1 MFGHH
6 GRRGRYF
13 QAAMA
18 EAMARREFAERCGDD
33 GDGDFRGDP
42 RGERRGEGRG
52 HRGFGGRGGGRGGM
66 GRGPFGDGFGAG
78 FGGGFG
84 PGGPRRGRG
93 RPGKALEQ
101 GDLRWLALDL
111 IAEEPRHGYDI
122 IKAIEEALSGHY
134 APSPGAVY
142 PLLTM
147 LEETGLIE
155 AEAQGAKKL
164 YRLTD
169 AGGAEVVANA
179 DQIAAAKAR
188 LSEARERFGGAPAPE
203 LMRALGNLRA
213 AVQVRMA
220 KGDLTGDALA
230 AVTAAIDRAA
240 GEIERA

>member
-1 MFGHH
+1 MFGYE
-6 GRRGRYF
+6 GRRGRHF
-13 QAAMA
+13 RARMA
-18 EAMARREFAERCGDD
+18 EAMDTRAAAERCGGDED
-33 GDGDFRGDP
+33 GDA
-42 RGERRGEGRG
+42 RRGRGGR
-52 HRGFGGRGGGRGGM
+52 HGFGGREARGGGRGWM
-66 GRGPFGDGFGAG
+66 GGRGGPFGEGFGP
-78 FGGGFG
+78 GGPGFG

-164 YRLTD
+164 YRLTG
-169 AGGAEVVANA
+169 AGGAEVLANA
-179 DQIAAAKAR
+179 AAIAAAKAR
-188 LSEARERFGGAPAPE
+188 LGEARERFGGAPAPE
-203 LMRALGNLRA
+203 LVRALGNLRA

-220 KGDLTGDALA
+220 KGDLSGEALA
-230 AVTAAIDRAA
+230 TVTAALDRAA